1 MVGQPVSIF
10 NARVKTV
17 CLCFGIDREKAGCL
31 PFRNKRIRSHDRIVC
46 NNKQGKTGMKT
57 ENTLRTVRNSLLC
70 FFMAL
75 GAGFLVACGG
85 GGGGTPTF
93 STYLTDAPV
102 EGAEYSGP
110 TSSDVTGEGGVFTA
124 SEGVFEFSVGVTPL
138 GSVRLD
144 SNWADSHVTP
154 ADFMG
159 VDADQVIIIAR
170 ILQGLDN
177 PEDGIISISQSAR
190 DLTVNL
196 LADTAFTA
204 SLASTASFGITV
216 GSVALEVP
224 SVADASARLIATR
237 QCLFSGGYMGDYR
250 STVTSDNPAEGKSHF
265 VFGTYPGDLMQ
276 IEGVEFEVS
285 SDGSPED
292 TEFESFFSSTVGVQ
306 GSKFTFSE
314 SEADALNGNT
324 VDGNELTFV
333 TPRLATGIWT
343 DTGDDADSGTFRLT
357 RVADTG
363 DPTANRRVVG
373 VDLDADNSNT
383 VGIYALD
390 YSADDSEFSGRYFDV
405 ATGRYSVLL
414 LTVAD
419 GSAINW
425 PSASGLTVTL
435 TLSGMLGE
443 GDTNATIR
451 VTRDSDS
458 DSRGGFNGF
467 TGDGNSLGGS
477 WCDLVIAA
485 VGSSGDVQSASV
497 QSKTEVDWGVESL
510 AMSHFRIGGDVSAHR
525 LSRYLDSGFPA
536 NTAIDSVQILG

>member
-1 MVGQPVSIF
+1 
-10 NARVKTV
+10 
-17 CLCFGIDREKAGCL
+17 
-31 PFRNKRIRSHDRIVC
+31 
-46 NNKQGKTGMKT
+46 MKT

-70 FFMAL
+70 FFTAL
-75 GAGFLVACGG
+75 GAGFLVACGGGGGNVAGGGGGGG

-102 EGAEYSGP
+102 EGAQYSGP
-110 TSSDVTGEGGVFTA
+110 TSSDVTGKGGVFTA
-124 SEGVFEFSVGVTPL
+124 SEGVFEFSVGATTL
-138 GSVRLD
+138 GSVQLNSD
-144 SNWADSHVTP
+144 WADSQVTP

-159 VDADQVIIIAR
+159 TNEARVITIAR
-170 ILQGLDN
+170 ILQGLDS
-177 PEDGIISISQSAR
+177 PQDGIISISQSAR
-190 DLTVNL
+190 ELTVDL
-196 LADTAFTA
+196 LANTSVLA
-204 SLASTASFGITV
+204 SLDLMDGPEFGITV
-216 GSVALEVP
+216 GSVVLAVP
-224 SVADASARLIATR
+224 SVANASAHLIATR

-250 STVTSDNPAEGKSHF
+250 STVISDNPAEGKSHF
-265 VFGTYPGDLMQ
+265 VFGTYPGNLMQ

-292 TEFESFFSSTVGVQ
+292 AEFESFFSSTVGVQ

-314 SEADALNGNT
+314 SGEDALNGDT

-343 DTGDDADSGTFRLT
+343 DPDPDPDTGTFRLT

-373 VDLDADNSNT
+373 VDLDADTSET

-390 YSADDSEFSGRYFDV
+390 YSADVSEFRGRYFDV
-405 ATGRYSVLL
+405 DAGQYSVLL

-419 GSAINW
+419 GSEIDW
-425 PSASGLTVTL
+425 PSESGLTVTL